1 MVPVAGRGEWQPP
14 SARGSGDGA
23 DHLRG
28 RPGGIRGSGRRGGV
42 LTALGAPL
50 TAAGSGEVG
59 GAFGSPLA
67 GCLLPRPHREIV
79 KVSGFLGVHLS
90 AGSGQE
96 SPPRARGTGLGGA
109 SGLHPQLVSEPLRQR
124 HSSSLRRPPPPRR
137 VVTLRATIPGTPS
150 ERPGRVTPLIPGFS
164 PTGAS
169 RAESWDPHSLPLC
182 PLQGWLIDACHTG
195 R

>member
-1 MVPVAGRGEWQPP
+1 MVPVAGRGEWRPP
-14 SARGSGDGA
+14 SASGSGDGA

-50 TAAGSGEVG
+50 TAAGLRSWWGVRRPPRRLSPAAPAPGDRKGERVSGRAPQRRVRPG
-59 GAFGSPLA
+59 VPAPGPRDGARRGFGS
-67 GCLLPRPHREIV
+67 
-79 KVSGFLGVHLS
+79 
-90 AGSGQE
+90 
-96 SPPRARGTGLGGA
+96 T
-109 SGLHPQLVSEPLRQR
+109 PQLVSEPLRQR

-137 VVTLRATIPGTPS
+137 VVTLRAAIPGTPS
-150 ERPGRVTPLIPGFS
+150 ERSGRVTPLIPGFS

-169 RAESWDPHSLPLC
+169 RAESWDPHSLPVC